1 MSDFKNTEIAFK
13 KFGKNVI
20 HRARF
25 YLKRRKINTKLSTLS
40 KSLNFNVKVYPS
52 GALEMD
58 FSAVDYF
65 ENVEEGRKPG
75 KMPPSSAIAKWIK
88 DKPIKLR
95 DTGYTKKDGTK
106 VKGSGKF
113 KAKTKA
119 NINSAAFG
127 IAMHIKTYGIKPTWF
142 FRDAFA
148 MHHKRLAPE
157 IIKAYGKD
165 SAKMLKNILGNE
177 FTK

>member
-1 MSDFKNTEIAFK
+1 MANNNFKNTEDAFK
-13 KFGKNVI
+13 KFGTNVI

-58 FSAVDYF
+58 FSAADYF
-65 ENVEEGRKPG
+65 PFVEEGRNPG

-88 DKPIKLR
+88 EKPIKLR
-95 DTGYTKKDGTK
+95 DSK
-106 VKGSGKF
+106 SGKF
-113 KAKTKA
+113 KAKTQA

-127 IAMHIKTYGIKPTWF
+127 IAMHIKTYGIQPTWF
-142 FRDAFA
+142 FRDAFK
-148 MHHKRLAPE
+148 MHRKRLAPE
-157 IIKAYGKD
+157 IIEAYGKD
-165 SAKMLKNILGNE
+165 SAKMIKNILGNE
-177 FTK
+177 YTK

>member
-13 KFGKNVI
+13 KFGANVI
-20 HRARF
+20 HRAKF
-25 YLKRRKINTKLSTLS
+25 YLKRRKINTKKSTLS
-40 KSLNFNVKVYPS
+40 DSLSFNVKVYPS

-65 ENVEEGRKPG
+65 PFVEEGRLPG
-75 KMPPSSAIAKWIK
+75 KMPPPSAIAEWIK
-88 DKPIKLR
+88 IKPIRLR
-95 DTGYTKKDGTK
+95 DTK
-106 VKGSGKF
+106 SGKF
-113 KAKTKA
+113 KSKTEA
-119 NINSAAFG
+119 NINSAAFA

-148 MHHKRLAPE
+148 MHRKRLAPE
-157 IIKAYGKD
+157 LIKAYGTD

-177 FTK
+177 YTK

>member
-1 MSDFKNTEIAFK
+1 MANNNFKNTEIAFK
-13 KFGKNVI
+13 KFGNNVI

-65 ENVEEGRKPG
+65 ENVEEGRLPG

-95 DTGYTKKDGTK
+95 DSKT
-106 VKGSGKF
+106 GKF
-113 KAKTKA
+113 KSKTKA

-127 IAMHIKTYGIKPTWF
+127 IAMHIKTYGIKPTYF
-142 FRDAFA
+142 FRDAFK
-148 MHHKRLAPE
+148 MHRDRLAPE
-157 IIKAYGKD
+157 LIEAYGID
-165 SAKMLKNILGNE
+165 SAKMLQNILGTE
-177 FTK
+177 YTKTKIK

>member
-1 MSDFKNTEIAFK
+1 MANNNFKNTEKAFK
-13 KFGKNVI
+13 KFGDNVI

-58 FSAVDYF
+58 FSAADYF
-65 ENVEEGRKPG
+65 PFVEEGREPG

-88 DKPIKLR
+88 IKPIKLR
-95 DTGYTKKDGTK
+95 DSK
-106 VKGSGKF
+106 SGKF
-113 KAKTKA
+113 KAKTEA
-119 NINSAAFG
+119 NINSAAFA
-127 IAMHIKTYGIKPTWF
+127 IAMHIKSYGIQPTWF

-148 MHHKRLAPE
+148 MHRKRLAPE
-157 IIKAYGKD
+157 IIKAYGVD

-177 FTK
+177 YTK

>member
-13 KFGKNVI
+13 KFGANVI

-65 ENVEEGRKPG
+65 ENVEEGRRPG
-75 KMPPSSAIAKWIK
+75 SMPPSSAIAKWIK
-88 DKPIKLR
+88 DKPIRIR
-95 DTGYTKKDGTK
+95 DSKT
-106 VKGSGKF
+106 GKF
-113 KAKTKA
+113 KSKTQA

-127 IAMHIKTYGIKPTWF
+127 IAMHIKTYGIQPTWF
-142 FRDAFA
+142 FRDAFK
-148 MHHKRLAPE
+148 MHRQRLAPE
-157 IIKAYGKD
+157 LIAAYGKD

-177 FTK
+177 YTK

>member
-1 MSDFKNTEIAFK
+1 MDVKNTEIAFR
-13 KFGKNVI
+13 KFGDNVI

-25 YLKRRKINTKLSTLS
+25 YLSRRKINTKLSTLS

-65 ENVEEGRKPG
+65 KNVEEGRRPG
-75 KMPPSSAIAKWIK
+75 SMPPTSAIAKWIN

-95 DTGYTKKDGTK
+95 NKT
-106 VKGSGKF
+106 GKF
-113 KAKTKA
+113 IRKTQA

-127 IAMHIKTYGIKPTWF
+127 IAMSIKTYGIKPTYF
-142 FRDAFA
+142 FRDAFK
-148 MHHKRLAPE
+148 MHRDRLAPE
-157 IIKAYGKD
+157 LIEAYGID
-165 SAKMLKNILGNE
+165 SAKMLQNILGSE
-177 FTK
+177 YTKTKIK

>member
-13 KFGKNVI
+13 KFGANVI

-25 YLKRRKINTKLSTLS
+25 YLKRRKINTKKSTLS
-40 KSLNFNVKVYPS
+40 DSLSFNVKVYPS

-58 FSAVDYF
+58 FSAVDYMPF
-65 ENVEEGRKPG
+65 VEEGRLPG
-75 KMPPSSAIAKWIK
+75 KMPPPSAIAEWIK
-88 DKPIKLR
+88 IKPIRLR
-95 DTGYTKKDGTK
+95 DTK
-106 VKGSGKF
+106 SGKF
-113 KAKTKA
+113 KSKTQA
-119 NINSAAFG
+119 NINSAAFA

-148 MHHKRLAPE
+148 MHRKRLAPE
-157 IIKAYGKD
+157 LIKAYGTD

-177 FTK
+177 YTK

>member
-1 MSDFKNTEIAFK
+1 MDVKNTEIAFK

-65 ENVEEGRKPG
+65 KNVEEGRRPG
-75 KMPPSSAIAKWIK
+75 SMPPSSAIAKWIK

-95 DTGYTKKDGTK
+95 GAK
-106 VKGSGKF
+106 GKF
-113 KAKTKA
+113 IQKNAA
-119 NINSAAFG
+119 NVNSAAFG

-142 FRDAFA
+142 FRDAFK
-148 MHHKRLAPE
+148 MHRKRLAPE
-157 IIKAYGKD
+157 LIAAYGKD

-177 FTK
+177 YTK

>member
-1 MSDFKNTEIAFK
+1 MINNNFKNTEIAFK
-13 KFGKNVI
+13 KFGANVI

-25 YLKRRKINTKLSTLS
+25 YLKRRKINTKKSTLS
-40 KSLNFNVKVYPS
+40 DSLSFNVKVYPS

-65 ENVEEGRKPG
+65 PFVEEGRLPG

-95 DTGYTKKDGTK
+95 DSKTGR
-106 VKGSGKF
+106 F
-113 KAKTKA
+113 KSKTKA

-127 IAMHIKTYGIKPTWF
+127 IAMSIKTYGIKPTYF
-142 FRDAFA
+142 FRDAFK
-148 MHHKRLAPE
+148 MHRKRLAPE
-157 IIKAYGKD
+157 IIKAYGTD

-177 FTK
+177 YTK

>member
-1 MSDFKNTEIAFK
+1 MDVKNTEIAFK

-25 YLKRRKINTKLSTLS
+25 YLKRRKINTKLGTLS
-40 KSLNFNVKVYPS
+40 DSLSFNVKVYPS

-58 FSAVDYF
+58 FSAVDYMPD
-65 ENVEEGRKPG
+65 VEQGRKPG
-75 KMPPSSAIAKWIK
+75 SMPPTSAIAKWIN

-95 DTGYTKKDGTK
+95 DTST
-106 VKGSGKF
+106 GKF

-127 IAMHIKTYGIKPTWF
+127 IAMNIKSYGIKPTWF
-142 FRDAFA
+142 FRDAFK
-148 MHHKRLAPE
+148 MHRKRLAPE
-157 IIKAYGKD
+157 IIEAYGKD
-165 SAKMLKNILGNE
+165 SAKMIKNILGNE
-177 FTK
+177 YTK

>member
-1 MSDFKNTEIAFK
+1 MDVKNTEIAFK

-40 KSLNFNVKVYPS
+40 NSLGFNVKVYPS

-65 ENVEEGRKPG
+65 KNVEEGRRPG
-75 KMPPSSAIAKWIK
+75 SMPPSSAIAKWIK

-95 DTGYTKKDGTK
+95 GAK
-106 VKGSGKF
+106 GKF
-113 KAKTKA
+113 IQKTAA
-119 NINSAAFG
+119 NVNSAAFG
-127 IAMHIKTYGIKPTWF
+127 IAMHIKTYGIQPTWF
-142 FRDAFA
+142 FRDAFK
-148 MHHKRLAPE
+148 MHRDRLAPE
-157 IIKAYGKD
+157 LIEAYGKD
-165 SAKMLKNILGNE
+165 SAKMIKNILGNE
-177 FTK
+177 YTK